1 MTRKAIYSGSPFEEL
16 AGYSRALVDG
26 EWIFVS
32 GTAGH
37 DPSIGGFA
45 HEAEAQARR
54 SLDII
59 AAALDEAGSGLRDIV
74 SVRVYLASRDDVMA
88 VSRVLGETFADPRPT
103 NTTIICGFPVEEI
116 KVEIEVIARRQVGAA
131 ANVSQV
137 EQ

>member
-1 MTRKAIYSGSPFEEL
+1 MTRKAIYSGSPFEKL

-26 EWIFVS
+26 DWIFVS

-37 DPSIGGFA
+37 DPAIGGFA
-45 HEAEAQARR
+45 PEAEAQARR
-54 SLDII
+54 SLDLI
-59 AAALDEAGSGLRDIV
+59 AAALAEAEAGLSDIV

-116 KVEIEVIARRQVGAA
+116 KVEIEVIARRQAGADASADKVGL
-131 ANVSQV
+131 
-137 EQ
+137 

>member
-26 EWIFVS
+26 NWVFVS

-37 DPSIGGFA
+37 DPAIGGFA
-45 HEAEAQARR
+45 PEAEAQARR
-54 SLDII
+54 SLAII
-59 AAALDEAGSGLRDIV
+59 AGALAEADANISDIV

-88 VSRVLGETFADPRPT
+88 VSRVLGATFADPRPT

-116 KVEIEVIARRQVGAA
+116 KVEIEVIARRKAGAA
-131 ANVSQV
+131 ENDSQV
-137 EQ
+137 I

>member
-16 AGYSRALVDG
+16 AGYSRALADG
-26 EWIFVS
+26 DWVFVS

-37 DPSIGGFA
+37 DPAIGGFA
-45 HEAEAQARR
+45 PEAEAQARR
-54 SLDII
+54 SLAII
-59 AAALDEAGSGLRDIV
+59 AAALAEADARISDIV

-116 KVEIEVIARRQVGAA
+116 KVEIEVIARRKAGAA
-131 ANVSQV
+131 ENDSQV
-137 EQ
+137 I

>member
-37 DPSIGGFA
+37 DPVIGGFA
-45 HEAEAQARR
+45 PEAEAQAQRA
-54 SLDII
+54 LDII
-59 AAALDEAGSGLRDIV
+59 AAALAEAGSGLRDIV

>member
-26 EWIFVS
+26 NWVFVS

-37 DPSIGGFA
+37 DPAIGGFA
-45 HEAEAQARR
+45 PEAEAQARR
-54 SLDII
+54 SLAII
-59 AAALDEAGSGLRDIV
+59 AGALAEADAHISDIV

-116 KVEIEVIARRQVGAA
+116 KVEIEVIARRKAGAA
-131 ANVSQV
+131 ENDSQV
-137 EQ
+137 I

>member
-1 MTRKAIYSGSPFEEL
+1 VTRKAIYSGSPFEEL

-26 EWIFVS
+26 DWVFVS

-37 DPSIGGFA
+37 DPAIGGFA
-45 HEAEAQARR
+45 PEAEAQARR
-54 SLDII
+54 SLAII
-59 AAALDEAGSGLRDIV
+59 AAALAEADARISDIV

-116 KVEIEVIARRQVGAA
+116 KVEIEVIARRKAGAA
-131 ANVSQV
+131 ENDSQV
-137 EQ
+137 I